1 MKNYK
6 QLFLSNDQYLID
18 SETDFKKRIPEIIKL
33 INQYAS
39 IDFDWSKPEETNN
52 LTEDQLVNIQKIVAH
67 DVQANLVT
75 MFSPYI
81 DPHLKRLFGDQLE
94 YKIRVSAQVK
104 GRWSRKVG
112 LEPRKGGY
120 VNGAFVEDKENP
132 DMPSLSFPTRAHQDL
147 DNNGNRGSH
156 TMIFYFQLTEAL
168 PHSSVLQFGEFPE
181 KIGMFPFSTE
191 WGYPNEILH
200 STQKQINWHN
210 GDLKPGNVVL
220 MTGINPHRSGL
231 IGEMPRIALNVK
243 IQPSNLA
250 YLENIYG
257 VSLSVLTKGH
267 TITEKLNILKD
278 ILIDLSQKHRQ
289 LLYELAVTYFLLG
302 EMQKSKEALKGL
314 CLFDIDDNL
323 LERWTVASILKKVM
337 DKVTEEELLK
347 SVNALENVVPLS
359 CGDAIMKTIDIHS

>member
-132 DMPSLSFPTRAHQDL
+132 D
-147 DNNGNRGSH
+147 
-156 TMIFYFQLTEAL
+156 
-168 PHSSVLQFGEFPE
+168 
-181 KIGMFPFSTE
+181 
-191 WGYPNEILH
+191 
-200 STQKQINWHN
+200 
-210 GDLKPGNVVL
+210 
-220 MTGINPHRSGL
+220 
-231 IGEMPRIALNVK
+231 
-243 IQPSNLA
+243 
-250 YLENIYG
+250 
-257 VSLSVLTKGH
+257 
-267 TITEKLNILKD
+267 
-278 ILIDLSQKHRQ
+278 
-289 LLYELAVTYFLLG
+289 
-302 EMQKSKEALKGL
+302 
-314 CLFDIDDNL
+314 
-323 LERWTVASILKKVM
+323 
-337 DKVTEEELLK
+337 
-347 SVNALENVVPLS
+347 
-359 CGDAIMKTIDIHS
+359 